1 MKTSTQRKPPMASLA
16 RARCFCYAVAVDR
29 ARQRW
34 QEPVADRARW
44 QGRSAT
50 DRPSVALHLRACE
63 TRFPAIDV
71 HEGDGVPQ
79 QLLDDEPYEIC
90 NRCLETEDEYF
101 DYAPVDVPP
110 RGRWSIYGI
119 GLPEAI
125 LRKTHHDN
133 ATRLLGLST

>member
-1 MKTSTQRKPPMASLA
+1 M
-16 RARCFCYAVAVDR
+16 
-29 ARQRW
+29 
-34 QEPVADRARW
+34 
-44 QGRSAT
+44 
-50 DRPSVALHLRACE
+50 CE

-79 QLLDDEPYEIC
+79 QLLDDELYEIC

-125 LRKTHHDN
+125 LRKTRHDN

>member
-16 RARCFCYAVAVDR
+16 QARCFATPPLSIVR
-29 ARQRW
+29 GSRRS
-34 QEPVADRARW
+34 EPVADRTRW

-125 LRKTHHDN
+125 LPKTRHDN